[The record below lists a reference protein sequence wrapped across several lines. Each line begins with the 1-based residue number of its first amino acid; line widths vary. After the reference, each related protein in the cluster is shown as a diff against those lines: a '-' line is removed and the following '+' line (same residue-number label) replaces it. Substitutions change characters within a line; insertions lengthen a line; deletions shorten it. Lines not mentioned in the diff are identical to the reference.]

1 MLKHVLV
8 PLDGSDL
15 AARALDYAQ
24 AVVGPD
30 GEITLLTA
38 IDPPEY
44 VAYSMYGAQAVPPQT
59 VDPHPNPDYTSATEE
74 VARQSRAYLDSIAA
88 DLERGGLRVHRH
100 VAIGSPAE
108 LIIEAAEEIGA
119 DAIVMSTHGR
129 SGISRW
135 ILGSITNKV
144 LSAAPCP
151 VFVIPPKR

>member
-24 AVVGPD
+24 SIVGQG

-38 IDPPEY
+38 VDPPEY
-44 VAYSMYGAQAVPPQT
+44 VAYSMYGAQAIPPQT
-59 VDPHPNPDYTSATEE
+59 VDPHPNPEYSSATEE
-74 VARQSRAYLDSIAA
+74 IVRQSRQYLDSIAIE
-88 DLERGGLRVHRH
+88 LERGGWKVHRL

-108 LIIEAAEEIGA
+108 LIIQATEEAEV

-151 VFVIPPKR
+151 VFVVPPKR